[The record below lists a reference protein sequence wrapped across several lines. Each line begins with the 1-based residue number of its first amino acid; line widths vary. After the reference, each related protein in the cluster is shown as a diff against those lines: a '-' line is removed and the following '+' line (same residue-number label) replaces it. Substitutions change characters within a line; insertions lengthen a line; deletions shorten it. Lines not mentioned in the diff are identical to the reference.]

1 MSRERGVYFGPRLRR
16 LRRELGITQ
25 AEMASDLAIS
35 PSYVAL
41 MERNT
46 RPVTA
51 EMLLRIARTY
61 RLALDDLAPDD
72 RDDHQARLGT
82 VLRDPIFAD
91 CDVDPL
97 EATDVVAN
105 FPGIADALLRL
116 HAAYRA
122 SESVLADHRAGEG
135 GSEDAATRD
144 PSVEARAFIAAH
156 RNHFARLDAACE
168 ALAGEIGEGGIGAD
182 RIERRLAERHNIR
195 VRALPASVMI
205 DSARR
210 FDRHHDQLLIDDTL
224 DAPSR
229 AFQLAIQLAYL
240 ECDADIADA
249 MAGAAL
255 SSDNARALVRRALA
269 SYAAAAIL
277 MPYGAFAEAA
287 DKARYDID
295 VLARRFGTSFEQSA
309 HRLTTL
315 QRPGR
320 EGVPFFFVR
329 IDPAGNVSKR
339 LDGAGFPFAR
349 HGGSCPLWSIHDA
362 FRDAGRIV
370 TQWLELPDGQRFFS
384 IARTVTSGGG
394 TYGAPRMTRAIALCC
409 AHDHAAKLVYAD
421 GENAEPTPIGVTC
434 RLCQRPAC
442 IARAAPPIGR
452 TLLADDY
459 RRSTAPF
466 TMSEG

>member
-1 MSRERGVYFGPRLRR
+1 MGRERGVYFGPRLRR

-25 AEMASDLAIS
+25 AEMAADLAIS

-61 RLALDDLAPDD
+61 RLELDDLAPDD
-72 RDDHQARLGT
+72 RDDHQARLGA
-82 VLRDPIFAD
+82 VLKDPIFTD

-105 FPGIADALLRL
+105 FPGVADALLRL

-122 SESVLADHRAGEG
+122 AQLVLADHRAGEG
-135 GSEDAATRD
+135 GGGTDAADD

-156 RNHFARLDAACE
+156 RNHFAGLDAAAE
-168 ALAGEIGEGGIGAD
+168 RLAETIGGAAGLVV
-182 RIERRLAERHNIR
+182 RLAERHAIR
-195 VRALPASVMI
+195 VRSLPASVMI

-210 FDRHHDQLLIDDTL
+210 FDRHRDQLLLDETL
-224 DAPSR
+224 DASSR
-229 AFQLAIQLAYL
+229 DFQLAIQLAYL
-240 ECDADIADA
+240 EFGEEIDEA
-249 MAGAAL
+249 MRGAAL

-269 SYAAAAIL
+269 SYAAAALL
-277 MPYGAFAEAA
+277 MPYGAFSGAA
-287 DKARYDID
+287 AKKRYDIEA
-295 VLARRFGTSFEQSA
+295 LARQFGTSFEQTA

-315 QRPGR
+315 QRPGS

-349 HGGSCPLWSIHDA
+349 HGGACPLWSIHDT
-362 FRDAGRIV
+362 FRGPSEIV

-409 AHDHAAKLVYAD
+409 PHDHAASLVYAD
-421 GENAEPTPIGVTC
+421 GVPAEPTPIGVTC

-466 TMSEG
+466 TMAES